1 LLIYFYHQRSSQMKT
16 QSIGAAKA
24 PRKSSLLPVTGAL
37 LAALLVMLQ
46 VQPPAQAADAVAAP
60 PAGKEAPVTL
70 EKIAGTNLKRVTLSA
85 RAAQRLG
92 IETGRVTQQSVTRR
106 QMVSGLITAAADQQ
120 PVNKP
125 GGGFGG
131 GFGGPG
137 PGGAAPVGAATPMGK
152 VLGLDKV
159 SNQTV
164 AALASAPKGVA
175 GSAGGQAQLIAVV
188 AQATQDNG
196 ANGAMA
202 LAGAPPAVARG
213 AGDAW
218 VLVNLSPG
226 EWERL
231 AKDKPARLLAL
242 GTRDQSAVE
251 IFAQPTG
258 LPPIEDMKR
267 TMLSVYYTVAGK
279 DHGLVMSSRMRV
291 ELQLTGNENDLK
303 VVPYSAVYYDGKGE
317 PWVYVNTK
325 PLTFERQ
332 RITVD
337 RVVGN
342 LAVLSMGPDV
352 GTPIVTVGASML
364 YGAEVFGK

>member
-1 LLIYFYHQRSSQMKT
+1 MKT
-16 QSIGAAKA
+16 QPTGAAKA
-24 PRKSSLLPVTGAL
+24 PRNTGLLPITGAL

-70 EKIAGTNLKRVTLSA
+70 EKIAGTNVKRVTLSV

-106 QMVSGLITAAADQQ
+106 QMVSGLITAAVDQQ

-131 GFGGPG
+131 GFGGLG
-137 PGGAAPVGAATPMGK
+137 PAGAASIGAVKPVGN
-152 VLGLDKV
+152 VLGLEKV
-159 SNQTV
+159 SNLTP
-164 AALASAPKGVA
+164 AALMAVPTGAAASVGIQGKVIP
-175 GSAGGQAQLIAVV
+175 LV
-188 AQATQDNG
+188 AQKAVGYGGNG
-196 ANGAMA
+196 ANSVVAA
-202 LAGAPPAVARG
+202 IDPVSTSARG

-251 IFAQPTG
+251 IYAQPTG

-267 TMLSVYYTVAGK
+267 TMLSVYYTVPGK

-291 ELQLTGNENDLK
+291 ELQLTGNEADLK
-303 VVPYSAVYYDGKGE
+303 VVPYSSVYYDGKGE
-317 PWVYVNTK
+317 PWVYINTK
-325 PLTFERQ
+325 PLTYERQ
-332 RITVD
+332 RIAVD

-352 GTPIVTVGASML
+352 GTSIVTVGASML
-364 YGAEVFGK
+364 YGAEIFGK